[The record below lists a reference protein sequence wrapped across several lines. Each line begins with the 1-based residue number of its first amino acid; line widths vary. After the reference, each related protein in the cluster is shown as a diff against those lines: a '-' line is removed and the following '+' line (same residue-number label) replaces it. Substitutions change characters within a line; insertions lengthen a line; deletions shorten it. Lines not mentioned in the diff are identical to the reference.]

1 MELDLTEA
9 KHRLVKKGEIIQHQG
24 NIITKGFYVKKGLLR
39 SYSIDENGKISVFM
53 FAPEGWLI
61 SDIQSH
67 THNQPAELFID
78 ALEDGEIVEINT
90 SVLENQ
96 ELSNEQLKAMSVKLL
111 RRISVLQ
118 KRVIMLMTAS
128 AKTRYEHFLETY
140 PQLVNR
146 VPQKMIASY
155 LGVTPEALSTIRSK
169 YKKEK

>member
-53 FAPEGWLI
+53 FTPEGWLI
-61 SDIQSH
+61 SDIQS
-67 THNQPAELFID
+67 HNQPAELFID

-90 SVLENQ
+90 SLLENQ
-96 ELSNEQLKAMSVKLL
+96 ELSNEQLKARSVKLL

-118 KRVIMLMTAS
+118 KGL
-128 AKTRYEHFLETY
+128 LC
-140 PQLVNR
+140 
-146 VPQKMIASY
+146 
-155 LGVTPEALSTIRSK
+155 
-169 YKKEK
+169 